1 MVRPAVLDFLSRKI
15 HDAAMKNALL
25 PFVHLIAL
33 SVLVCLSGCVSTGGP
48 APQGLFSGQYGL
60 LPTQGAEA
68 TQLDSL
74 LVVSYNIAFARQ
86 TREATEQLQADPQLG
101 LADVFLLQEMDL
113 EGVEF
118 MARTL
123 GLNYV
128 YGPAYRHPRYGRL
141 WGNAILSRW
150 PIVGQAD
157 LVLPYPNPFSENH
170 RRAVAADVL
179 VEGQPVRVI
188 SVHLSTA
195 VIPLGDRL
203 KQAAALAD
211 SLGQVSWPVIV
222 GGDFNTGSRQEIKEL
237 RQVMR
242 GRRFRQVRLPEG
254 KTAQGGALDFFN
266 HTLVLDHFFYRGL
279 AWQRAG
285 IADKYTASD
294 HFPVWAVFRF
304 P

>member
-1 MVRPAVLDFLSRKI
+1 MNTAPRTLCTFL
-15 HDAAMKNALL
+15 ALMALL
-25 PFVHLIAL
+25 GVT
-33 SVLVCLSGCVSTGGP
+33 GCVTTGEP
-48 APQGLFSGQYGL
+48 APPGLFTGHYAMEQI
-60 LPTQGAEA
+60 LPAGTPP
-68 TQLDSL
+68 DSL
-74 LVVSYNIAFARQ
+74 LVVSYNIAFARN
-86 TREATEQLQADPQLG
+86 TREATAQLAADPQLG
-101 LADVFLLQEMDL
+101 AADVLLLQEMDL
-113 EGVEF
+113 EGVVF
-118 MARTL
+118 MAQVL

-179 VEGQPVRVI
+179 VKGRKVRVV

-195 VIPLGDRL
+195 VIPLSDRL
-203 KQAAALAD
+203 KQAAALTD

-237 RQVMR
+237 RQLMR
-242 GRRFRQVRLPEG
+242 GRRFRQVRLPAG
-254 KTAQGGALDFFN
+254 KTALGGALDFFN

-279 AWQRAG
+279 EWQQAG
-285 IADKYTASD
+285 IAHEYLASD

-304 P
+304 PGEQSKLVD